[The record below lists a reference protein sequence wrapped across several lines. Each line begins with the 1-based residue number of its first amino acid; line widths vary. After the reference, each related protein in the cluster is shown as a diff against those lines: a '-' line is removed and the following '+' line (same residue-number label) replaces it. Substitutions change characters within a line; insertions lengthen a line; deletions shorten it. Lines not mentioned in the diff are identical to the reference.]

1 MNLPKKIPTFGR
13 RRARAQ
19 GAAADYGP
27 FAPPPEDS
35 VYEGEDAYDD
45 GTMKMGGRN
54 VEFLE
59 EPRFVEAHQAGL
71 NAGLEFKWPG
81 TDNVIDMPWRTHIA
95 LWAASHAVHI
105 PGDLVECGVHT
116 GGLSLAVCR
125 YIDFNATGKSFWLFD
140 TFSGIPVEQ
149 MSDEERPHRPA
160 ENEMYYGEDSFARA
174 QRNFA
179 PYPRAHLV
187 RGRVPESLGTV
198 EIGAVSYLSLDMN
211 IAAPEVAA
219 LEFFWPKLSV
229 GAVVLLDDYGWTHY
243 RPQKVALDAFA
254 SQHNVEIATLPT
266 GQGLLMKPASEKVL
280 P

>member
-1 MNLPKKIPTFGR
+1 M
-13 RRARAQ
+13 
-19 GAAADYGP
+19 
-27 FAPPPEDS
+27 
-35 VYEGEDAYDD
+35 YEGEDSYDD

-54 VEFLE
+54 VQFLE
-59 EPRFVEAHQAGL
+59 NPRFVDAHQAGL

-81 TDNVIDMPWRTHIA
+81 TENVIDMPWRVHIA
-95 LWAASHAVHI
+95 CWAASHAVRI

-125 YIDFNATGKSFWLFD
+125 YVDFNQTGKRFWLFD
-140 TFSGIPVEQ
+140 TFSGIPEDQ
-149 MSDEERPHRPA
+149 MGEDERPHRGF
-160 ENEMYYGEDSFARA
+160 ENETYYREDSFDRA

-187 RGRVPESLGTV
+187 RGRVPDILGSV
-198 EIGAVSYLSLDMN
+198 DIEAVSYLSLDMN

-229 GAVVLLDDYGWTHY
+229 GAIVLLDDYGWTHY

-254 SQHNVEIATLPT
+254 SQQNVEIATLPT
-266 GQGLLMKPASEKVL
+266 GQGLLIKPASREAV